1 LGSSAFINIQATI
14 GIDKTE
20 MNNETSAPLS
30 AQMKGEAFTVFTIDI
45 PPKYKN
51 PYAKTFI
58 KRYSHKGDFIP
69 TELL

>member
-1 LGSSAFINIQATI
+1 
-14 GIDKTE
+14 